1 MRKRYLLVMLILV
14 LAVTTAQAQRPDAPR
29 FAQPGPYSVG
39 TTDFQIGDAE
49 RPLRATIWYPA
60 EAQDTEPITYRLGI
74 FSLVQGRAVSD
85 SPPAEGSFPLVIFS
99 HGLGGFRFQSVLL
112 MEHLASHG
120 FVVIAAD
127 HPGST
132 TLDDSQIPLNYAQRP
147 FDMLRLIDHAPEIND
162 DLAAIID
169 MDRIA
174 LAGHSFGGYTALA
187 ASGARLNF
195 GQLDEFCRQDDDDV
209 VCFLL
214 ESEAEIAAARGL
226 DEIPSG
232 PWPATTDPRIKAVV
246 VFAPWNGPILD
257 SVSLAQIDIPALFM
271 VGTTDQTTPPERDA
285 FTIFNNMANSPRTLV
300 TLENADHFIFVD
312 ACYDFALES
321 EAFFEMCSDPV
332 WDMSRAHDLINHFT
346 TAFLTGVLVDGTQ
359 SPQLAPEENDFR
371 AVDYIQR
378 GIGPAPEILL
388 PRIVEAYSH
397 DTEAF
402 TQGLLFYDGKL
413 YESTGRYGQSQL
425 RRVELATGETEQ
437 SIDISAEFF
446 AEGLARVDDRL
457 IQITW
462 QENTAFVYNLDTFE
476 QIDQFSYE
484 GEGWGLCYNGETLM
498 MSDGT
503 SVITER
509 DPETFEVLRRVE
521 VTVQGQPIDQINE
534 LECVGDRVY
543 ANIWQEN
550 LIIRF
555 DPESGL
561 VDQAVNA
568 TGLLPPAT
576 QQGLPSGAV
585 LNGIA
590 YDPDNEV
597 FYITGKLWP
606 NLFEVEFVS
615 P

>member
-1 MRKRYLLVMLILV
+1 
-14 LAVTTAQAQRPDAPR
+14 
-29 FAQPGPYSVG
+29 
-39 TTDFQIGDAE
+39 
-49 RPLRATIWYPA
+49 
-60 EAQDTEPITYRLGI
+60 
-74 FSLVQGRAVSD
+74 
-85 SPPAEGSFPLVIFS
+85 
-99 HGLGGFRFQSVLL
+99 
-112 MEHLASHG
+112 
-120 FVVIAAD
+120 
-127 HPGST
+127 
-132 TLDDSQIPLNYAQRP
+132 
-147 FDMLRLIDHAPEIND
+147 
-162 DLAAIID
+162 
-169 MDRIA
+169 
-174 LAGHSFGGYTALA
+174 
-187 ASGARLNF
+187 
-195 GQLDEFCRQDDDDV
+195 
-209 VCFLL
+209 
-214 ESEAEIAAARGL
+214 
-226 DEIPSG
+226 
-232 PWPATTDPRIKAVV
+232 
-246 VFAPWNGPILD
+246 
-257 SVSLAQIDIPALFM
+257 
-271 VGTTDQTTPPERDA
+271 
-285 FTIFNNMANSPRTLV
+285 
-300 TLENADHFIFVD
+300 
-312 ACYDFALES
+312 
-321 EAFFEMCSDPV
+321 
-332 WDMSRAHDLINHFT
+332 
-346 TAFLTGVLVDGTQ
+346 
-359 SPQLAPEENDFR
+359 
-371 AVDYIQR
+371 
-378 GIGPAPEILL
+378 
-388 PRIVEAYSH
+388 
-397 DTEAF
+397 
-402 TQGLLFYDGKL
+402 LLFYDGKL

-597 FYITGKLWP
+597 FYITGKLWS